1 MAKISDTINQGLE
14 RLSTSPLGMASLG
27 LLMQPSMSKEP
38 INPWA
43 YAAKGLEAGMQNR
56 QLAAQQKSEA
66 ELQGMR
72 RNEYARRIMQFNQ
85 EQQALREAEAEK
97 ARQAQAMQE
106 FMSTL
111 EPEEARMAAVLG
123 PDYAKQIMRQRVQS
137 PTSLQQN
144 LIAAGLKPGT
154 PEFQQAMMTAINR
167 PQVQIGGP
175 QIKPPTGFMLN
186 AEGTGV
192 VPIPGLPQAPPP
204 MTPEQQVQ
212 QSAATAEAAARAK
225 AKVKEEQTRQEKAPV
240 LGAVNYLAQQFLGDP
255 TTNTPG
261 AIDKLYSG
269 GFMGAKSMAAPIVDR
284 QDRDNFE
291 SLKRQLS
298 TQLRVI
304 FRIPGEGTLSDRDQ
318 QDNNLMLP
326 SVEYD
331 PATNKTIMK
340 NLIEIINIRTS
351 QTPENNA
358 LPTDSQA
365 TQYPRGTVR
374 ERGK

>member
-1 MAKISDTINQGLE
+1 
-14 RLSTSPLGMASLG
+14 MASLG
-27 LLMQPSMSKEP
+27 LLMQPSISREP

-72 RNEYARRIMQFNQ
+72 RNEYARKIMQFNQ

-123 PDYAKQIMRQRVQS
+123 PDYAKQIMQQRVQR

-144 LIAAGLKPGT
+144 LIAAGLQPGT

-212 QSAATAEAAARAK
+212 QSAATAEASARAK
-225 AKVKEEQTRQEKAPV
+225 ARVKEEQSQQGVQSAVQDMYASVQAFRSNMTDADALAAVSQQRRRLAQMLAQRRNPGRAPTDADVKIALEDIPDPLSIRQGVGAVAGGDPFTARMKVIEQELGIGAEGAPNMPTPSQSAPV
-240 LGAVNYLAQQFLGDP
+240 RNESDFQERLRKYV
-255 TTNTPG
+255 PG
-261 AIDKLYSG
+261 A
-269 GFMGAKSMAAPIVDR
+269 R
-284 QDRDNFE
+284 
-291 SLKRQLS
+291 
-298 TQLRVI
+298 
-304 FRIPGEGTLSDRDQ
+304 
-318 QDNNLMLP
+318 
-326 SVEYD
+326 
-331 PATNKTIMK
+331 
-340 NLIEIINIRTS
+340 
-351 QTPENNA
+351 
-358 LPTDSQA
+358 
-365 TQYPRGTVR
+365 
-374 ERGK
+374 

>member
-1 MAKISDTINQGLE
+1 MAG
-14 RLSTSPLGMASLG
+14 LG
-27 LLMQPSMSKEP
+27 LLLQPSMSREP

-56 QLAAQQKSEA
+56 QLAAEQKSEA

-85 EQQALREAEAEK
+85 EQQK
-97 ARQAQAMQE
+97 AREEEAKMKRRESAASQYRAGLEPLQRLAFDALPLAEQAKIISAQTFPNAALGGDQPAGVQEFLFNQINPEYMEFRREMASLSPEAQAAAAYGRAFQSELGRARGGYEGRVPAAETARVIQE
-106 FMSTL
+106 GAETG
-111 EPEEARMAAVLG
+111 RGAA
-123 PDYAKQIMRQRVQS
+123 QS
-137 PTSLQQN
+137 
-144 LIAAGLKPGT
+144 
-154 PEFQQAMMTAINR
+154 QQA
-167 PQVQIGGP
+167 
-175 QIKPPTGFMLN
+175 
-186 AEGTGV
+186 
-192 VPIPGLPQAPPP
+192 
-204 MTPEQQVQ
+204 
-212 QSAATAEAAARAK
+212 
-225 AKVKEEQTRQEKAPV
+225 RQEKAPV

-269 GFMGAKSMAAPIVDR
+269 GFMGAKSKIAPVVDR

-298 TQLRVI
+298 TQLRAI
-304 FRIPGEGTLSDRDQ
+304 FRIPGEGTLSDKDQ

-340 NLIEIINIRTS
+340 NLLEIINIRTS
-351 QTPENNA
+351 QAPEA
-358 LPTDSQA
+358 LPTDSQV

-374 ERGK
+374 ERGR

>member
-1 MAKISDTINQGLE
+1 
-14 RLSTSPLGMASLG
+14 
-27 LLMQPSMSKEP
+27 MSKEP

-72 RNEYARRIMQFNQ
+72 RNEYARKIMQFNQ

-123 PDYAKQIMRQRVQS
+123 PDYAKQIMQQRVQR

-154 PEFQQAMMTAINR
+154 PEFQQAMMTAALGGDQ
-167 PQVQIGGP
+167 PAGVQEFLFNQKNPEYMKFRQRMASLSPEAQAAAAYGKAF
-175 QIKPPTGFMLN
+175 QSETGR
-186 AEGTGV
+186 AEGGY
-192 VPIPGLPQAPPP
+192 ASRA
-204 MTPEQQVQ
+204 
-212 QSAATAEAAARAK
+212 SAAETARVIQEGAEAGRGDARSRQ
-225 AKVKEEQTRQEKAPV
+225 ERQEKMPV

-269 GFMGAKSMAAPIVDR
+269 GFMGAKSKIAPVVDR

-291 SLKRQLS
+291 SLQKQLS
-298 TQLRVI
+298 TQLRAI
-304 FRIPGEGTLSDRDQ
+304 FRIPGEGTLSDREQ
-318 QDNNLMLP
+318 ADNNLMLP
-326 SVEYD
+326 SVQYD
-331 PATNKTIMK
+331 PSTNKTIMK
-340 NLIEIINIRTS
+340 NLLEIINIRTS
-351 QTPENNA
+351 QAPEA
-358 LPTDSQA
+358 LPTDSQV

-374 ERGK
+374 ERGR

>member
-27 LLMQPSMSKEP
+27 LLMQPSMSREP

-72 RNEYARRIMQFNQ
+72 RNEYARKIMQFNQ

-97 ARQAQAMQE
+97 TRQAQAMQE

-123 PDYAKQIMRQRVQS
+123 PDYAKQIMQQRAAALGGDQPAGVQEFLFNQGNPEYMKFRQKLASLSPEAQAAAAYGKAFQSETGRAEGGYQSRFSAGETARVVQEGAETGRSAAQS
-137 PTSLQQN
+137 
-144 LIAAGLKPGT
+144 
-154 PEFQQAMMTAINR
+154 QQA
-167 PQVQIGGP
+167 
-175 QIKPPTGFMLN
+175 
-186 AEGTGV
+186 
-192 VPIPGLPQAPPP
+192 
-204 MTPEQQVQ
+204 
-212 QSAATAEAAARAK
+212 
-225 AKVKEEQTRQEKAPV
+225 RQEKAPV

-284 QDRDNFE
+284 QDRNNFE

-331 PATNKTIMK
+331 PATNKAIMK
-340 NLIEIINIRTS
+340 NLLEIINIRTS

-358 LPTDSQA
+358 LPTGSQV